1 MINLD
6 NPQITG
12 MGIILVALLVP
23 IIYSFF
29 VDNHKK
35 GTEDP
40 RKSKY

>member
-1 MINLD
+1 MIDLD

-12 MGIILVALLVP
+12 MGMILFALIVP
-23 IIYSFF
+23 VVYSFF

-40 RKSKY
+40 RSTKF

>member
-1 MINLD
+1 MIDLD

-12 MGIILVALLVP
+12 MGLILVALLVP
-23 IIYSFF
+23 IIYGLF

-40 RKSKY
+40 RTNTH